1 MIHLNPNSASEQTIY
16 LTLQEMKK
24 DFDAFTNYLVLFQ
37 SMASRED
44 YYFIGDVAT
53 DNARYTALSIF
64 TNVEDPTNGN
74 ILLEESGQYFYKVW
88 GQNSTTNLDPTD
100 AVVVALIEEG
110 TLDVTGA
117 VGYNIP
123 TINVPDNV
131 IYYQ

>member
-1 MIHLNPNSASEQTIY
+1 
-16 LTLQEMKK
+16 MKK

-64 TNVEDPTNGN
+64 TNLDDPLNGD

-100 AVVVALIEEG
+100 ATVIALIEEG

-123 TINVPDNV
+123 TIDVPDNV

>member
-1 MIHLNPNSASEQTIY
+1 MIHLNPNSATEQTVY

-24 DFDAFTNYLVLFQ
+24 DFNTFANYLVHFQ

-64 TNVEDPTNGN
+64 TNVDDPLNGD
-74 ILLEESGQYFYKVW
+74 ILLEESGQYFYKVY
-88 GQNSTTNLDPTD
+88 GQNSATNLDPTD
-100 AVVVALIEEG
+100 AAVVALIEEG
-110 TLDVTGA
+110 TLDVAGA

-123 TINVPDNV
+123 TIDVPDNV

>member
-1 MIHLNPNSASEQTIY
+1 MIHLNPNSATEQTIY

-24 DFDAFTNYLVLFQ
+24 DFDAFANYLLEFQ
-37 SMASRED
+37 SMASRKSHF
-44 YYFIGDVAT
+44 FIGNVET
-53 DNARYTALSIF
+53 DNARYTALTIY
-64 TNVEDPTNGN
+64 TDEDDPTEGR
-74 ILLEESGQYFYKVW
+74 ILLEESGMYFYRVW

-100 AVVVALIEEG
+100 ASVVALIEEG

-117 VGYNIP
+117 IGYDIP

>member
-1 MIHLNPNSASEQTIY
+1 MIHLNPNSATEQTIY

-24 DFDAFTNYLVLFQ
+24 DFASFVNYLVLFEN
-37 SMASRED
+37 MGSREQI
-44 YYFIGDVAT
+44 YFIGDVAT

-64 TNVEDPTNGN
+64 TNLDDTLNGD
-74 ILLEESGQYFYKVW
+74 ILLEETGQFFYKVW

-100 AVVVALIEEG
+100 ASVVALIEEG
-110 TLDVTGA
+110 TLDVAGA
-117 VGYNIP
+117 IGYDIP

>member
-16 LTLQEMKK
+16 LTLQEMRK

-44 YYFIGDVAT
+44 YYFIGNVAT
-53 DNARYTALSIF
+53 ENPRYTALSIF
-64 TNVEDPTNGN
+64 TNLTDPLNGN

-88 GQNSTTNLDPTD
+88 GQNSTNNRDPTD

-110 TLDVTGA
+110 TLDVTGE

>member
-1 MIHLNPNSASEQTIY
+1 MIHLNPNSATEQTVY

-24 DFDAFTNYLVLFQ
+24 DFATFANYLVLFQ
-37 SMASRED
+37 SMTSRED

-64 TNVEDPTNGN
+64 TNVDDALNGN

-100 AVVVALIEEG
+100 ATVIALIEEG

-123 TINVPDNV
+123 TIDVPDNV